1 MKKKSDELGPKT
13 HEEDEPGL
21 EGRGIGLRTLRLVVT
36 LGHPHKDVIRQLE
49 TPMEFRTARALE
61 KDLTVRSLKKIR
73 KIMFAL
79 WRLVTDKHLVDIQ
92 QVILN
97 NKFKRKTPIF

>member
-1 MKKKSDELGPKT
+1 MKKKNDELGPKT

-21 EGRGIGLRTLRLVVT
+21 KGRGTGLRTLRLAVT

-61 KDLTVRSLKKIR
+61 KDLRVSSLKEIR
-73 KIMFAL
+73 KIIESL
-79 WRLVTDKHLVDIQ
+79 YLYEE
-92 QVILN
+92 
-97 NKFKRKTPIF
+97 RKEEKEAGVKV